1 MPRKP
6 AKKAAWGGRIGGW
19 CLDKRVPVR
28 GRKLYILL
36 PFTVFVNECL
46 DKRVPVRGRKLQI
59 CFAISI
65 DICLDKRVPVRGRK
79 QEKEETETKE
89 QETV

>member
-28 GRKLYILL
+28 GRKR
-36 PFTVFVNECL
+36 N
-46 DKRVPVRGRKLQI
+46 KMRAMRKVEMG
-59 CFAISI
+59 
-65 DICLDKRVPVRGRK
+65 LDKRVPVRGRK

>member
-28 GRKLYILL
+28 GRKQMFNQTGIK
-36 PFTVFVNECL
+36 TEKCL
-46 DKRVPVRGRKLQI
+46 DKRVPVRGRKL
-59 CFAISI
+59 
-65 DICLDKRVPVRGRK
+65 
-79 QEKEETETKE
+79 ETAQYEGFTL
-89 QETV
+89 V